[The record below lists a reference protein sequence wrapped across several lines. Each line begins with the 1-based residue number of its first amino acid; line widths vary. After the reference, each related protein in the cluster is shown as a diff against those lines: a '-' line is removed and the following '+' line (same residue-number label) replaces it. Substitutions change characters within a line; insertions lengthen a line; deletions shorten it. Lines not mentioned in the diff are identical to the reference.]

1 MNIKFIQSTKQQK
14 SIKLNIKINKEKRYK
29 ATLTELRTHL
39 DENEKHLNDITR
51 EKGVSNWLKPCP
63 ISDQGYYL
71 NKQQFWYCV
80 RLRNGWRLTNI
91 PSTCSCGSKMD
102 IQHAMSCKKG
112 GFITTRHNISVTWLQ
127 ICKDV
132 NMEPQL
138 LRVTGD
144 TFENQTANTSTKQGS
159 I

>member
-1 MNIKFIQSTKQQK
+1 
-14 SIKLNIKINKEKRYK
+14 
-29 ATLTELRTHL
+29 
-39 DENEKHLNDITR
+39 
-51 EKGVSNWLKPCP
+51 
-63 ISDQGYYL
+63 
-71 NKQQFWYCV
+71 
-80 RLRNGWRLTNI
+80 
-91 PSTCSCGSKMD
+91 MD

-112 GFITTRHNISVTWLQ
+112 GFITARHNISVTWLQ